1 MGVRREKWVRVRWL
15 ARRKWLA
22 CVIGLLATAGAAF
35 ADTGY
40 EVRFRDVPE
49 WRLRDTLRQHSETY
63 ALRAH
68 APPSDTLLLRR
79 AELDV
84 PALRDVLRAAGYMGA
99 EPAVALGTSS
109 PRRVVFHLN
118 PGPRYRLGSVRLHAD
133 ALPVPDARRLGWEPG
148 MPARSDALLAA
159 EQEWLAHTRAQ
170 GHLSPRFMR
179 RVYRPDHER
188 RLLDVD
194 LELDPGPTAVWGD
207 ISITGLAR
215 VEESFVRNELSLP
228 PGAPYTPAQL
238 DETRARLIQ
247 LGLFSSVGLAVAET
261 PDDAGRLPVELVLR
275 ERRPRTVSAGVRY
288 TTDEGAGA
296 RAEWEHRNLGGRA
309 QRVRFTADAGE
320 SANAL
325 EARVTLPQFGGP
337 RQRLLLSTRAAE
349 ESPEAYVS
357 RSLRAAAQLERE
369 WQQRLWGRAGVAF
382 RLSDVDQFDTEN
394 NYAFLSFPL
403 EADWNTSRSRLD
415 PRRGFRLLT
424 RAEPFYDL
432 EQQDRGFVKSAVTL
446 NRYQRLNRDRTWML
460 AGRVTAGAISGAG
473 VGSVP
478 ADERFYAGGG
488 NSVRGYAFQT
498 VGPLQDGEPVGG
510 RSLLE
515 TSAELRGQVSESFG
529 VVGFVDGGTAYEA
542 CAPDFD
548 ERFRWGAGVGVRYF
562 TAVGPL
568 RADIAFPLDR
578 RSDVDKHYQFYL
590 SLGQSF

>member
-15 ARRKWLA
+15 ARPKWLVCA
-22 CVIGLLATAGAAF
+22 LALLASAGGAV
-35 ADTGY
+35 ADVGY
-40 EVRFRDVPE
+40 EVRFRDVPG
-49 WRLRDTLRQHSETY
+49 WRMRDTLRQHSETY

-79 AELDV
+79 AELDL

-99 EPAVALGTSS
+99 APAVHLVTST
-109 PRRVVFHLN
+109 PRRVVFRLN
-118 PGPRYRLGSVRLHAD
+118 PGPRYRLGEVRLHAGP
-133 ALPVPDARRLGWEPG
+133 LPVPDARRLGWEPG

-159 EQEWLAHTRAQ
+159 EQEWLAQVRAR
-170 GHLSPRFMR
+170 GHPSPRFAKR
-179 RVYRPDHER
+179 AYRPDHER
-188 RLLDVD
+188 RLVHVD
-194 LELDPGPTAVWGD
+194 LELDPGPAAVWGD
-207 ISITGLAR
+207 ISITGLVR
-215 VEESFVRNELSLP
+215 VEERFVRNELSLP
-228 PGAPYTPAQL
+228 PGAPYSPEQL

-247 LGLFSSVGLAVAET
+247 LSLFSSVGLSVAET
-261 PDDAGRLPVELVLR
+261 PDEAGRLPVELSLR

-296 RAEWEHRNLGGRA
+296 RAEWEHRNLAGRA
-309 QRVRFTADAGE
+309 ERIRFTADVGE

-349 ESPEAYVS
+349 ESPEAYDS
-357 RSLRAAAQLERE
+357 RSVRAAAQLERE
-369 WQQRLWGRAGVAF
+369 WRQRFWARGGVAF
-382 RLSDVDQFDTEN
+382 RLSDVDQLDAEDNFV
-394 NYAFLSFPL
+394 FLSFPL

-415 PRRGFRLLT
+415 PRGGFRLLT
-424 RAEPFYDL
+424 RVEPFYDL
-432 EQQDRGFVKSAVTL
+432 EQQDRGFVKSGATL
-446 NRYQRLNRDRTWML
+446 NRYQRLNRERTWLL

-473 VGSVP
+473 SGSIP

-488 NSVRGYAFQT
+488 SSVRGYAYQT
-498 VGPLQDGEPVGG
+498 VGPLKEGEPVGG

-515 TSAELRGQVSESFG
+515 TSAELRGQVSESLG
-529 VVGFVDGGTAYEA
+529 VVAFVDGGTAYEA
-542 CAPDFD
+542 NTPDFD
-548 ERFRWGAGVGVRYF
+548 EPFRWGAGVGLRYF

-578 RSDVDKHYQFYL
+578 RPDVDKHYQFYL